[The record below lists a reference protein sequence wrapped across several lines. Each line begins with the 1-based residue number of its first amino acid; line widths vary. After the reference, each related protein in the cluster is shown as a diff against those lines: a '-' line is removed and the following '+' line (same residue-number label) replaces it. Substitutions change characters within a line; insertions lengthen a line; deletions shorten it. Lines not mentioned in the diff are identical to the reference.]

1 MRLLCTLLLGL
12 FVAVGSAHAQ
22 ASAVDAKEYQEV
34 IDKAY
39 RFLKSAQNPDGSIAP
54 KLGGPGVASLVIAG
68 LLRNGKSVD
77 DPVVKAALKYLE
89 ASVQKDGGI
98 YNKMFANYST
108 SVAIFALAD
117 ANQNKQY
124 DKIIA
129 TATKF
134 IKSLQFPDESGD
146 MIDAKA
152 GGVGYN
158 GGPKDR
164 PDLSNTHYFVEALL
178 ASGASKDDPAIQQA
192 LKFIGRCQN
201 LPGESNPLPFA
212 KKASDDDKGGFTYAP
227 TAGPDSDA
235 QTPAGGLRS
244 AGSMTYAGLK
254 SFLYAGVSKDD
265 PRVKAAV
272 DWVRRHYTLDEN
284 PGQGKG
290 GLYYY
295 YQLFAKALD
304 ALGEDPFTDAKGQTH
319 AWRAELFAKL
329 KSLQQKDGS
338 WVNSDRRYGESTPE
352 LATAYAL
359 LALAYVRP
367 KN

>member
-1 MRLLCTLLLGL
+1 MRLPFFTLVGMLLIG
-12 FVAVGSAHAQ
+12 GSAHAQ
-22 ASAVDAKEYQEV
+22 ATTVEAKEYQQV

-39 RFLKSAQNPDGSIAP
+39 AYLKSVQNPDGSIAP
-54 KLGGPGVASLVIAG
+54 KLGGPGVSSLVIAG
-68 LLRNGKSVD
+68 LLRNGKTVD

-89 ASVQKDGGI
+89 ANVQKDGGI

-117 ANQNKQY
+117 ANKNKQY
-124 DKIIA
+124 DKIID

-134 IKSLQFPDESGD
+134 VKSLQFPDESGD
-146 MIDAKA
+146 NIDAKA

-164 PDLSNTHYFVEALL
+164 PDLSNTHFFVEALL
-178 ASGASKDDPAIQQA
+178 ASGLSKDDPAVQQA
-192 LKFIGRCQN
+192 LKFISRCQN
-201 LPGESNPLPFA
+201 LPSESNPLPFA

-227 TAGPDSDA
+227 TAGKDSEA
-235 QTPAGGLRS
+235 LTPAGGLRS

-272 DWVRRHYTLDEN
+272 DWARRHYTLDEN

-290 GLYYY
+290 GLFYYY
-295 YQLFAKALD
+295 HLFAKALD
-304 ALGEDPFTDAKGQTH
+304 AYGEEQFADAKGTKH

-338 WVNSDRRYGESTPE
+338 WVNSDRRFGESTPE

-359 LALAYVRP
+359 LSLAYVRP